1 MEVRKVRRSN
11 QRSLEADKKVGME
24 EVYVC
29 VCGGGSKRGDRLE
42 GCSETPFVFFIW
54 IVILFSDSKKK
65 KKEAGMGGGDEQL

>member
-29 VCGGGSKRGDRLE
+29 VCGGGGGVRGAKGSRVVPRHHL
-42 GCSETPFVFFIW
+42 FFSFG
-54 IVILFSDSKKK
+54 L
-65 KKEAGMGGGDEQL
+65 